1 MDLYLRFHRSGR
13 STFMGHLDWIREVQS
28 ILLRTGLKLKY
39 RGEYNPKMKLAFSP
53 PLPMGTESEAEYVY
67 ISLLR
72 YTPLKEV
79 HREIAC
85 VLPGGVQLVE
95 VGQGKKD
102 RHTTETVEFEFT
114 FLGADAE
121 RIEDEIE
128 DLWEGD
134 PEGVE
139 SEAFNEVSEQLRRAT
154 GMDLLDVENGIAL
167 KVYSPHEERNIFR
180 AGKFTTGIIELL
192 GLIGYPLVRKR
203 VVTPEN
209 LT

>member
-13 STFMGHLDWIREVQS
+13 STFMGHLDWIREVQA
-28 ILLRTGLKLKY
+28 ILLRTNLKLKY
-39 RGEYNPKMKLAFSP
+39 RGEYSPKMKLAFSP
-53 PLPMGTESEAEYVY
+53 PLPMGAESEAEYVY

-79 HREIAC
+79 HREIAR

-102 RHTTETVEFEFT
+102 RHTSEAIEFEFI
-114 FLGADAE
+114 FRGQDAE

-134 PEGVE
+134 PEDAEGDT
-139 SEAFNEVSEQLRRAT
+139 FNEVSQQLRRAS
-154 GMDLLDVENGIAL
+154 GMDLLDLEGGIAL
-167 KVYSPHEERNIFR
+167 RVYSPHEERSIFR
-180 AGKFTTGIIELL
+180 AGKFTTGIMDLL
-192 GLIGYPLVRKR
+192 GLKEYPLVRKR
-203 VVTPEN
+203 VASTEIS
-209 LT
+209 T